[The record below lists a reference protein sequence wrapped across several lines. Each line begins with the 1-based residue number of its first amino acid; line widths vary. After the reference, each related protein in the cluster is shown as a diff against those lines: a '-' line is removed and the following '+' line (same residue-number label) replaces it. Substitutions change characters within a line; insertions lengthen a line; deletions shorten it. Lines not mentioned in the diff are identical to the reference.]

1 MLDRYF
7 KGITMPSVLS
17 KSENGLFPNQ
27 IETANNLI
35 YAFMNDE
42 FSYAMLIALMQSG
55 KTGVF
60 MLVGAELIRLGFI
73 DAFVVLC
80 ASADTELVDQ
90 LNNPKDFWRSYRKYL
105 RNDKHLDPDSV
116 DEIVSNME
124 DKYSCLC
131 GRKLN
136 NSFVAQGKTLF
147 ITDESHYGQSC
158 KQQLD
163 AFYKKMGL
171 QPDGSKSENGHLILS
186 VSATPFS
193 ETIDNDHFN
202 QNKFVVKMDVESGYW
217 GIKDMF
223 RAKKIQEFKKEHI
236 AVRIQELVRS
246 SYDRGPNIGW
256 FRSRGKGN
264 NQEVV
269 EKECILRGVK
279 FILYDQEYKEKHI
292 EEVVNET
299 DPMCI
304 FLKNRISM
312 GKLLPG
318 KINTLW
324 AIETN
329 YSNLDTT
336 LQGLLGRICGY
347 SSTGSGEHITMYLPK
362 KAIVMIDKSG
372 YLEFMHNDLHGNFI
386 RSMNTSKSIKTKPL
400 NPTIPEILRIPL
412 NPDSWDVNKGDHK
425 SLIRDYVRSP
435 MFNDTSKNYDI
446 FPGSTNKLKED
457 IENINNIS
465 LSNLEKGSYQSHKT
479 RMDEYHTKNELLDK
493 TGSGCGFE
501 SLSSA
506 VIRAWYEK
514 MPTKSSN
521 EWIVYLQFR
530 SNVAPPPGVF
540 RYGTAKTTGKEIF
553 QHRNSDG
560 SIVHQN
566 GSLAFGLRPETATN
580 VSCMQAS
587 MVEAIDMSQRPSEL
601 QSYNR
606 ISSEQSSTT
615 SEVNGILVNDEVYKA
630 LLPRGHI
637 YKYIL
642 ERHEKKLTLH
652 KFNGRPPSN
661 LPSWC
666 KTRLSSISWE

>member
-1 MLDRYF
+1 
-7 KGITMPSVLS
+7 MPST
-17 KSENGLFPNQ
+17 LFPNQ

-35 YAFMNDE
+35 HAFMNGG
-42 FSYAMLIALMQSG
+42 FFYAMLIALMQSG

-80 ASADTELVDQ
+80 ASADTELVHQ
-90 LNNPKDFWRSYRKYL
+90 LNNPEDFWISYRKYL
-105 RNDKHLDPDSV
+105 HHEKHIDVDSV
-116 DEIVSNME
+116 EEIAKDIKN
-124 DKYSCLC
+124 KYSCLC

-136 NSFVAQGKTLF
+136 NSFIAQGKTLF

-171 QPDGSKSENGHLILS
+171 QPDGSKSENGHLMLS

-193 ETIDNDHFN
+193 EMIDNDRLKQKKH
-202 QNKFVVKMDVESGYW
+202 VEKMKVGPGYW
-217 GIKDMF
+217 GIEQMF
-223 RAKKIQEFKKEHI
+223 AGHKIQEFKKDHI

-246 SYDRGPNIGW
+246 SYDGGPNIGW
-256 FRSRGKGN
+256 IRSRGKGN
-264 NQEVV
+264 YQEIV
-269 EKECILRGVK
+269 EKECILRGVE
-279 FILYDQEYKEKHI
+279 FILYDQEYKEKLI
-292 EEVVNET
+292 EEVVKET
-299 DPMCI
+299 KPICI
-304 FLKNRISM
+304 FLKNRMSM
-312 GKLLPG
+312 GKCLPG
-318 KINTLW
+318 KNKSLW

-329 YSNLDTT
+329 CSKLDTI
-336 LQGLLGRICGY
+336 LQGLPGRFCGY
-347 SSTGSGEHITMYLPK
+347 ESSGSGDHTTIYLQRSTIQLIRDSLYVKSMRSDEKVYGDFKRAMNTKKTKTGNTLHPCIPEKVEINLNEYQWEGTTEDLKRIVCDCVTNSGFDTASINNSKYPGSLDKLKRDIVDTHNITFSDIDADTYINNGHEKRLEEYHNEKELMEETGSG
-362 KAIVMIDKSG
+362 SG
-372 YLEFMHNDLHGNFI
+372 WQTSTCSTI
-386 RSMNTSKSIKTKPL
+386 RVWHKGPIQSIQRM
-400 NPTIPEILRIPL
+400 E
-412 NPDSWDVNKGDHK
+412 
-425 SLIRDYVRSP
+425 SP
-435 MFNDTSKNYDI
+435 FV
-446 FPGSTNKLKED
+446 KL
-457 IENINNIS
+457 
-465 LSNLEKGSYQSHKT
+465 
-479 RMDEYHTKNELLDK
+479 
-493 TGSGCGFE
+493 
-501 SLSSA
+501 
-506 VIRAWYEK
+506 W
-514 MPTKSSN
+514 
-521 EWIVYLQFR
+521 LQFR
-530 SNVAPPPGVF
+530 TDVPPPPGVF
-540 RYGTAKTTGKEIF
+540 RYGTANTTGKEIF

-630 LLPRGHI
+630 LLPRGQI

-642 ERHEKKLTLH
+642 ERHEKKITIH